1 MKSKSQQEN
10 TTDPAIP
17 KHGETLA
24 QTWVRKP
31 VFPPISTA
39 PRLNRTSMVARPW
52 ERIKLFSRS
61 RKDQR
66 EYQPESQH
74 EFRHESQHESQYD
87 SQQARLQERRAVAR
101 DGSSPRL
108 VEWQRDG
115 RMRRAVLF
123 MLTFVQTAIAG
134 VLTIDSLPMHGD
146 TILERMVLIL
156 FTVLFFWVSAGFWTA
171 MTGFLVLMRGDR
183 HGVATAKAIK
193 RKIDAEEGGAADDFR
208 TAIVMP
214 ICNED
219 VSRVF
224 AGLRATYESLAKM
237 EQAAQFDV
245 FVLSDSSDSDV
256 CTAELDAWSSLCR
269 AVGGF
274 GNIFYR
280 RRKRRVKR
288 KNGNIADFCRRWGK
302 NYRYMVVLDADSVM
316 SGECLTSLVDLM
328 EANPHAGIIQ
338 TAPRV
343 AGRETLYARI
353 QQFASRAYGPLYT
366 AGLHFWQLGESHYWG
381 HNAIIR
387 VEPFTRH
394 CALAPLPGKGPLS
407 GEILSH
413 DFIEAALIRRAGWTV
428 WIAYDL
434 PGSYEELPPNLLDEL
449 QRDRRWCRG
458 NMMNFRLVLERGI
471 HPVYRAVF
479 ATGLMA
485 YLSSLLWLT
494 FLVLSTVL
502 LATEKL
508 MPAVKNVA
516 PMPLIPE
523 WQVFH
528 PYHALQLFLV
538 TTGLLVLPKFLA
550 VLRICCKDAREF
562 GGIARLMLSMVLE
575 LLFSVLSSPIRML
588 FHSRFVVE
596 AITGTALHWKSPAR
610 GDEETTWSE
619 AWKRHGAH
627 TLLGLTWGVA
637 VYLLNPGYLIW
648 LLPVVGALALSIP
661 LSVLSSRVTLGNHLR
676 NLKLFLIPEEGQ
688 QPEEL
693 RAAEAYHSST
703 KVLPGF
709 IEAVVDPAI
718 NALVCACGKKS
729 MSLAAGTSI
738 DRHMLLQSALRGGPG
753 GLSGPEKQRLLN
765 DPVTLF
771 QLHRNV
777 WEAPSAHPHWHE
789 LNGGE

>member
-1 MKSKSQQEN
+1 MKSKSQQEKAAS
-10 TTDPAIP
+10 TAIQSA
-17 KHGETLA
+17 ETGT

-39 PRLNRTSMVARPW
+39 PKLNRTSMVARPW
-52 ERIKLFSRS
+52 ESIKLFSRR
-61 RKDQR
+61 RKDQ
-66 EYQPESQH
+66 H
-74 EFRHESQHESQYD
+74 EN
-87 SQQARLQERRAVAR
+87 QQERLQERRAVAR

-134 VLTIDSLPMHGD
+134 VLTIDSLPMHAD
-146 TILERMVLIL
+146 TLLERMVLIL

-171 MTGFLVLMRGDR
+171 MAGFLVLMRGDR

-193 RKIDAEEGGAADDFR
+193 REAGKADEFR

-237 EQAAQFDV
+237 EQAGQFDV
-245 FVLSDSSDSDV
+245 FVLSDSSDSDI

-302 NYRYMVVLDADSVM
+302 NYRDMVVLDADSVM

-328 EANPHAGIIQ
+328 EANPDAGIIQ

-413 DFIEAALIRRAGWTV
+413 DFIEAALIRRAGYAV
-428 WIAYDL
+428 YML
-434 PGSYEELPPNLLDEL
+434 PTLGGSYEESPPSLIDLAA
-449 QRDRRWCRG
+449 RDRRWCQG
-458 NMMNFRLVLERGI
+458 NLQHLRVLGAKGLVLASRQHFANGI
-471 HPVYRAVF
+471 MGYLASP
-479 ATGLMA
+479 LWMA
-485 YLSSLLWLT
+485 QLLVGSA
-494 FLVLSTVL
+494 LVLQTSYIRPEYFTADFAL
-502 LATEKL
+502 F
-508 MPAVKNVA
+508 PAWPRFDA
-516 PMPLIPE
+516 E
-523 WQVFH
+523 R
-528 PYHALQLFLV
+528 ALQLFELTMGV
-538 TTGLLVLPKFLA
+538 LLAPKLFGLIAALIDRGTRRACGGGVRLFLSALLETVMSAFLA
-550 VLRICCKDAREF
+550 PIM
-562 GGIARLMLSMVLE
+562 MLIQSG
-575 LLFSVLSSPIRML
+575 SVVQILSGRD
-588 FHSRFVVE
+588 
-596 AITGTALHWKSPAR
+596 TGWNPQRRDDGSIPFRSIVRRHRAHTALGVLTLFASLLISPSLA
-610 GDEETTWSE
+610 
-619 AWKRHGAH
+619 AWMSP
-627 TLLGLTWGVA
+627 TIVGL
-637 VYLLNPGYLIW
+637 I
-648 LLPVVGALALSIP
+648 LAIP
-661 LSVLSSRVTLGNHLR
+661 LSWASGQLWIGVALRRLGLLTTPEETLAPNIVQRSNALSLELASAGHDGDDGLR
-676 NLKLFLIPEEGQ
+676 AVHGDTAFRLQHELFLPSATRRRRGEVDVE
-688 QPEEL
+688 
-693 RAAEAYHSST
+693 
-703 KVLPGF
+703 
-709 IEAVVDPAI
+709 EAVATAKLNDAKSLEEAI
-718 NALVCACGKKS
+718 AWLKPKERMA
-729 MSLAAGTSI
+729 
-738 DRHMLLQSALRGGPG
+738 
-753 GLSGPEKQRLLN
+753 LLN
-765 DPVTLF
+765 DRALIALLVRLPA
-771 QLHRNV
+771 
-777 WEAPSAHPHWHE
+777 EAPSEKDTRIENLAPVS
-789 LNGGE
+789 G